1 MPRTTGA
8 SRPDSAESGG
18 LERAP
23 GGPWLVDPRPRWRR
37 LLWPFAT
44 IAVLIAGTAYV
55 RAVDPN
61 VPGHYPGCPT
71 QTYLGLDCPGCGG
84 LRATHELANGD
95 IVAAL
100 DQNILVVIA
109 APVVAVLLVLWIR
122 RAWRGVVS
130 DPAQYSSRRSTL
142 ERVVPLT
149 VVAIMLVFSVVR
161 NLVPYLGSGIG

>member
-1 MPRTTGA
+1 MTGTA
-8 SRPDSAESGG
+8 HRVQSGR

-37 LLWPFAT
+37 LLAPLAT
-44 IAVLIAGTAYV
+44 IAALIAGIAYV
-55 RAVDPN
+55 RAIDPN
-61 VPGHYPGCPT
+61 IPGHYPGCPT
-71 QTYLGLDCPGCGG
+71 QTYLGIDCPGCGG

-95 IVAAL
+95 VVAAL

-109 APVVAVLLVLWIR
+109 APFVAVLLVLWIR

-130 DPAQYSSRRSTL
+130 DPSQYSPRRSTL

-149 VVAIMLVFSVVR
+149 VVAVMLVYAVVR